1 MSYGRF
7 LGFDGWHVAGALDVD
22 EVLFGS
28 AVPHRAMHEFTDIGF
43 CGTSRR
49 MGRSLRAGAE
59 RRLRELRSVS
69 TAPMEHAP
77 RPCQLA
83 VAAARSSHRVSQE
96 SRRAGASLDGG
107 NLRRAELTEHCP
119 TPRLPSA

>member
-7 LGFDGWHVAGALDVD
+7 LGFDGWHVAGTLDVD

-49 MGRSLRAGAE
+49 MGRSLRAGNGVC
-59 RRLRELRSVS
+59 VS
-69 TAPMEHAP
+69 YDPSAP
-77 RPCQLA
+77 RRWSTRPVRA
-83 VAAARSSHRVSQE
+83 SS
-96 SRRAGASLDGG
+96 
-107 NLRRAELTEHCP
+107 P
-119 TPRLPSA
+119 